1 MPAVSSQDL
10 SHRSALVT
18 GVSRRS
24 GIGFAIAS
32 HLLTLGL
39 RVFVQSW
46 RPHDEEQPWGQD
58 LEPMSELI
66 DDLASIGPEVGHA
79 AIDLADAGGPLRLVE
94 EARAVLDHID
104 VLILNHARSSHQS
117 LEELTSAELHRA
129 FAVNSI
135 ASLML
140 VKEWAAEHDD
150 ARPGGRVLFITTGI
164 HLAPMISELPYAA
177 SKAAVQQLTETL
189 AVHLASRQITVNTIN
204 PGPTDTGW
212 ASPKVYESVLRR
224 MPFGSWGQPAD
235 AAHLIGWLISDEG
248 RWITGQTINAEGGF
262 NRWA

>member
-1 MPAVSSQDL
+1 MPAVSSL

-46 RPHDEEQPWGQD
+46 RAHDEEQPWGHD
-58 LEPMSELI
+58 LEPVSELI
-66 DDLASIGPEVGHA
+66 DDLAEIGPQVGHA
-79 AIDLADAGGPLRLVE
+79 EVDLGDPTGAERLME
-94 EARAVLDHID
+94 EATTVLGDID
-104 VLILNHARSSHQS
+104 VLVLNHARSSHQS
-117 LEELTSAELHRA
+117 LEELTSTELHQA

-135 ASLML
+135 SSLML
-140 VKEWAAEHDD
+140 VKEWSAQHDD
-150 ARPGGRVLFITTGI
+150 ARPGGRVLFMTTGI
-164 HLAPMISELPYAA
+164 HLTPMVSELPYAA

-189 AVHLASRQITVNTIN
+189 AVHLARRHITVNTIN

-212 ASPKVYESVLRR
+212 ASPEVYERVLRR

-235 AAHLIGWLISDEG
+235 AARIVGWLVSDEA

-262 NRWA
+262 DRWG